1 MNEKKS
7 IFWRAYL
14 IYFGFVAVMLIVL
27 FKTFSIQM
35 NGKDS
40 TSNNISDSKETIPKR
55 TILRMPRRGE
65 ILDVNYTPLVT
76 SISFYEIHLDPT
88 VVDQKI
94 FDDSITDLSRGL
106 SRIFPSMSTRQW
118 QEHIMRGRHLGNR
131 YLKIKS
137 KATNEERRL
146 LNQLPIFNLG
156 RMKGGLIDN
165 DVTSTRKRPYN
176 DMMKRTLG
184 YYQAKTSKANSKELR
199 VGIEGAYNEYL
210 AGEPGEEIEQKISTG
225 WKKTGQIVKEAVEGA
240 DVVTSIDK
248 EIQEVAHSELLSQ
261 LKAQGAKHGCVVV
274 MDVKTGF
281 VKAIVN
287 LTLASNGEYY
297 ELFNHAIGTREVP
310 GSTFKLASLM
320 AGLEDQK
327 FGIND
332 MVQAA
337 SKYNYF
343 TSHLSEAH
351 GANYGTIS
359 IKRAFELSS
368 NVISKVIYKAY
379 RDEPQ
384 TFVNRLNEFG
394 LGAPLGIELEG
405 ESNPSIPS
413 PGSKNWSGLSLP
425 WMAIGYEVR
434 QTPLQTLAFYNAVAN
449 DGKFVKPQFVK
460 EIRRGAEVVKEFQPF
475 VINPQ
480 ICSPKTIK
488 ILQNCL
494 AGVMKEG
501 TGKRLT
507 SSYFDIA
514 GKTGTA
520 LIQNEDF
527 RYGKKGEEKYLAS
540 FVGYFPVKKPIY
552 SCIVSIAASGE
563 NIYGASVSGTVFA
576 AIANKV
582 YATSLRYHQ
591 AINEKKTK
599 VLDAPV
605 SKDGNLHDLLIVM
618 KNLHVNYTDNAQNEW
633 VNTTSNVNVVDFTKR
648 TFNKGVVPNVM
659 GMSAKDAVYLIE
671 SIGMSVDLVG
681 YGKVVRQSS
690 PAGTPAFNGG
700 LIELTLNK

>member
-1 MNEKKS
+1 MSEKKD

-14 IYFGFVAVMLIVL
+14 VYFGFVAIMLVVL
-27 FKTFSIQM
+27 FKTISIQM
-35 NGKDS
+35 NGKSS
-40 TSNNISDSKETIPKR
+40 TSNSITSSEEKIPKR
-55 TILRMPRRGE
+55 TILRLPRRGE
-65 ILDVNYTPLVT
+65 ILDINSTPLVT

-106 SRIFPSMSTRQW
+106 SEIFPSMSAREW
-118 QEHIMRGRHLGNR
+118 QVYIQRGRSLKNR
-131 YLKIKS
+131 YLRIKS

-146 LNQLPIFNLG
+146 LNKLPIFNLG

-165 DVTSTRKRPYN
+165 DVTSIRKRPYN
-176 DMMKRTLG
+176 ELLKRTLG
-184 YYQAKTSKANSKELR
+184 YYQPASTNGKELR

-210 AGEPGEEIEQKISTG
+210 SGEPGEEIEQKISTG

-240 DVVTSIDK
+240 DIITSIDK
-248 EIQEVAHSELLSQ
+248 EIQEVAHSELFSQ

-287 LTLASNGEYY
+287 LSLASNGEYY
-297 ELFNHAIGTREVP
+297 ELFNHAIGTHEVP

-332 MVQAA
+332 IVTCAP
-337 SKYNYF
+337 KYTFFKKSLN
-343 TSHLSEAH
+343 EAH
-351 GANYGTIS
+351 NANYGRITI
-359 IKRAFELSS
+359 KEAFEKSS
-368 NVISKVIYKAY
+368 NVISKVIYNAY
-379 RDEPQ
+379 KDEPQ
-384 TFVNRLNEFG
+384 TFVDRLKSFG
-394 LGAPLGIELEG
+394 LSSPLGLDIEG
-405 ESNPSIPS
+405 ESNPTIYE
-413 PGSKNWSGLSLP
+413 PGSKSWSGISLA
-425 WMAIGYEVR
+425 WMAVGYEIQ

-449 DGKFVKPQFVK
+449 NGKYVKPQFVK
-460 EIRRGAEVVKEFQPF
+460 EIRRGAEVVKDFQP
-475 VINPQ
+475 IILNPK
-480 ICSPKTIK
+480 ICSDKTLRT
-488 ILQNCL
+488 LQSCL
-494 AGVMKEG
+494 AGVMKDG

-520 LIQNEDF
+520 EILNDDM
-527 RYGKKGEEKYLAS
+527 RYGNKGEKKYLAS

-582 YATSLRYHQ
+582 YATSLKYHR
-591 AINEKKTK
+591 AVNEKRIKS
-599 VLDAPV
+599 LDVPV
-605 SKDGNLHDLLIVM
+605 SKDGNLHDLLIVL
-618 KNLHVNYTDNAQNEW
+618 KKLHIQYTDNVHDDW
-633 VNTTSNVNVVDFTKR
+633 VNTTSDKKDIEFTR
-648 TFNKGVVPNVM
+648 RSFNKGVVPNVM
-659 GMSAKDAVYLIE
+659 GMSARDAVYLIE
-671 SIGMSVDLVG
+671 SIGMNVDIIG
-681 YGKVVRQSS
+681 YGKVVKQSS
-690 PAGTPAFNGG
+690 PPGTPAFNGG
-700 LIELTLNK
+700 LIELTLK